1 MVLTLLIY
9 IISVF
14 SKINSDISIIL
25 CVALTLTLMM
35 VDYTDTLNELKIL
48 HLNIINDFLY
58 IFLFK
63 IFQITYIIK
72 KETFTKA

>member
-14 SKINSDISIIL
+14 NKINSDISIIL

-35 VDYTDTLNELKIL
+35 VDYTDILNELKIL
-48 HLNIINDFLY
+48 HLNIIIEFF
-58 IFLFK
+58 I
-63 IFQITYIIK
+63 
-72 KETFTKA
+72 

>member
-35 VDYTDTLNELKIL
+35 VNYTDTLNELKIL
-48 HLNIINDFLY
+48 HLNIIIEFF
-58 IFLFK
+58 I
-63 IFQITYIIK
+63 
-72 KETFTKA
+72 

>member
-48 HLNIINDFLY
+48 HLNIIIEFF
-58 IFLFK
+58 I
-63 IFQITYIIK
+63 
-72 KETFTKA
+72 